1 MKNENST
8 KVFNIIRNIGIALA
22 IVCAIGNII
31 TLNIGASTPTKLS
44 ESVWCFSLILWI
56 GIFLMANR
64 RADTWEDNY
73 NWLNNEYIKLFEI
86 SKEVNKTSIEQNE
99 ICREVQ
105 ANNKELSAGWRKA
118 LDENKKLIDERRDLL
133 KALAEFDPQD
143 PVVKALLKKL
153 NGDTDKEAS
162 STNPE

>member
-8 KVFNIIRNIGIALA
+8 KVFTIIRNIGIALA

-105 ANNKELSAGWRKA
+105 ANNKELSSGWGKA

-153 NGDTDKEAS
+153 NGDTDKEAP